1 MLYHRLCPMLFV
13 LRLVMLLV
21 VYSMIRYMQ
30 RIVKWIK
37 NVNNFCACVIK
48 NVHFL
53 THALL
58 LCVCSVMIKRVR
70 IVYTVFRAVC
80 RGNELIR

>member
-1 MLYHRLCPMLFV
+1 MDK
-13 LRLVMLLV
+13 
-21 VYSMIRYMQ
+21 S
-30 RIVKWIK
+30 
-37 NVNNFCACVIK
+37 VNNFCVCVIK
-48 NVHFL
+48 IVRSHIIV
-53 THALL
+53 LL